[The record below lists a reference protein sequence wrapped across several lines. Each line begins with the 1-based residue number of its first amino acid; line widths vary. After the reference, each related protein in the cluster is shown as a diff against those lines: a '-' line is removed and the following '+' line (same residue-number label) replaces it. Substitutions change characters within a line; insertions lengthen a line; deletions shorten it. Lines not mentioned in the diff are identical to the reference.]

1 MMPMIRS
8 ATLTRWAAS
17 RVTQRTLS
25 TQTSQAVAKLQAVME
40 SYRLEK

>member
-1 MMPMIRS
+1 MMPMIRP
-8 ATLTRWAAS
+8 ATLTRLAAP
-17 RVTQRTLS
+17 RLAQRALS